1 MKSKL
6 QQLFDMQ
13 YFVQNSRLQGL
24 IDDVMIRYQ
33 LPGDAKTVHEMSKM
47 YSFERASHEIMKRAS
62 CAETAREVLDEADL
76 EMLYA
81 AGDGAAVS
89 GEDGCTRKLTP
100 YGDAR

>member
-33 LPGDAKTVHEMSKM
+33 LPGDAKTAHEMPKM
-47 YSFERASHEIMKRAS
+47 YSFERAS
-62 CAETAREVLDEADL
+62 CVGTAREVLEEADL

>member
-33 LPGDAKTVHEMSKM
+33 LPGDAKTAHEMPKM
-47 YSFERASHEIMKRAS
+47 YSFERAS
-62 CAETAREVLDEADL
+62 CAGTAREVLDEADL

-81 AGDGAAVS
+81 AGDGTAVS